1 MLMKMYRVGMASTT
15 KMMLFSRQQSS
26 DSVTAAATH
35 HQYESQRRCHCF
47 RFVSGWESSQTF
59 IAAAYRQPRR
69 RACACYA
76 CACPSARTASSSS
89 SSSLRSSSSR
99 FLLPISSRDFHCRLF
114 LPAKLTMAIPIAD
127 FFPPN

>member
-1 MLMKMYRVGMASTT
+1 MLMKMKKYRVGMASTT

-76 CACPSARTASSSS
+76 CACACPSRTASSYG
-89 SSSLRSSSSR
+89 RSR
-99 FLLPISSRDFHCRLF
+99 HVFEFLPLPIISSRQIDID
-114 LPAKLTMAIPIAD
+114 KSISIAD
-127 FFPPN
+127 FFDGEDG